1 MKIEN
6 ILEVEQEIKR
16 FLKRLRDLKESEIND
31 DRFNLFE
38 KTSQPQLTYTCKES
52 GALKR
57 SSMDLTRSLSKM
69 RNDVW

>member
-16 FLKRLRDLKESEIND
+16 FLKRLKDLKESDMNE
-31 DRFNLFE
+31 DRFNLFKKNSE
-38 KTSQPQLTYTCKES
+38 QKLTYSCKET

-57 SSMDLTRSLSKM
+57 ASMDLTRSLSKM

>member
-6 ILEVEQEIKR
+6 IKEVEIEIKK
-16 FLKRLRDLKESEIND
+16 FQKRLKEFKESESN
-31 DRFNLFE
+31 NHLFDKNTKDNWVRGD
-38 KTSQPQLTYTCKES
+38 KTS

-69 RNDVW
+69 RNDIV

>member
-16 FLKRLRDLKESEIND
+16 FQKKLKEFKQSDENKHHLTKNNND
-31 DRFNLFE
+31 TWIRGD
-38 KTSQPQLTYTCKES
+38 KTS

-57 SSMDLTRSLSKM
+57 SSLDLTRSLAKM
-69 RNDVW
+69 RNETH

>member
-16 FLKRLRDLKESEIND
+16 FLKRLKDLKESDMNE
-31 DRFNLFE
+31 DRFNLF
-38 KTSQPQLTYTCKES
+38 KKNSQSQLTYTCKES

>member
-16 FLKRLRDLKESEIND
+16 FLKRLEELKNSDMNE
-31 DRFNLFE
+31 DRFNLFKKNNQSE
-38 KTSQPQLTYTCKES
+38 LTYSCKES